1 MPAPRGLS
9 FLPVY
14 CCNSFRCPP
23 FELGVP
29 QEGQIFTSS
38 PVADSPRD
46 HLDGISVSDSL
57 DRTSGLCVE
66 GRDPETTMKPIFTL
80 QQAEIGRCVADCVP
94 LNPSD
99 DFGDSPREGLF
110 AKLDADISEETQMK
124 PKGCCRKLGAALKE
138 VTSGKPDCEK
148 AVKCLVGPKAH
159 VWLEADTTVMLRN
172 IPNRYTVEEI
182 VAELKAKNFEGLFDF
197 IYLPIDFQL
206 KKNKGYAF
214 INFNCPRTRTRFVSV
229 FDRCALTRYATR
241 KILRVDPAVNQGFEE
256 NMAKYSTKDAARITN
271 EWFRPMIFSCTKDSI
286 AEGLQ

>member
-1 MPAPRGLS
+1 
-9 FLPVY
+9 
-14 CCNSFRCPP
+14 
-23 FELGVP
+23 
-29 QEGQIFTSS
+29 
-38 PVADSPRD
+38 
-46 HLDGISVSDSL
+46 
-57 DRTSGLCVE
+57 
-66 GRDPETTMKPIFTL
+66 MKPIFTL

-172 IPNRYTVEEI
+172 IPNRYTVEELLTE
-182 VAELKAKNFEGLFDF
+182 VRAYNFEGLFDF
-197 IYLPIDFQL
+197 VYLPFDFQQ

-214 INFNCPRTRTRFVSV
+214 INFNSPSTRARFVAV
-229 FDRCALTRYATR
+229 FDKGGLTRYATR
-241 KILRVDPAVNQGFEE
+241 KVLELAPAFTQGCKE
-256 NMAKYSTKDAARITN
+256 NMRKYSTKDGSRSTN
-271 EWFRPMIFSCTKDSI
+271 KWFRPMVFPLTDNNS